1 MMSFDDFLSPG
12 AFGDVI
18 NEKLSELGLILTI
31 TKKNMDPAHVA
42 TQTFGY
48 PSAIELLQLALQL
61 LDDASSA
68 LEQSTGED
76 QIELQDAIS
85 IVQDILGEA
94 QP

>member
-31 TKKNMDPAHVA
+31 TKKNMDPTHVA

-68 LEQSTGED
+68 LEQSTGKD
-76 QIELQDAIS
+76 QIELEDAIS
-85 IVQDILGEA
+85 IVQDILDEA